1 MPADRWEEVVR
12 VRRIGALC
20 VTLCLLLAMIPL
32 VSAAGASIV
41 VQAPDKLPDIGE
53 SFTVTVSLNGN
64 PGLGATQ
71 VRLNYDDTV
80 LECTEVKNGV
90 LVDGMMTASNPHGTR
105 DGSAALLAAASTTTV
120 TKDGTLAMFTFKVKT
135 SGDAK
140 LSISQTTIA
149 DGNGTDIPFTYALP
163 ALVTENKTESS
174 APGSS
179 APEQKPTEDEPQ
191 QTAGTFR
198 DVPSGHWAFA
208 SVERAA
214 KLGLVTGFSDGS
226 FHPDAPVTR
235 AQFVLMLWRMAG
247 KPEAKEKAAF
257 TDTAGGDWYETALNW
272 AYENGF
278 ARGLSETTF
287 GPNANITRQQAVAI
301 LFRYAGSETG
311 GEALVSGVYES
322 GFSDSG
328 AIASWAK
335 DAMWWAVYHSFVS
348 GVGSGKIAP
357 EANASRAQIAAI
369 LLRYMDKF
377 PTERQALA

>member
-1 MPADRWEEVVR
+1 MR

-41 VQAPDKLPDIGE
+41 VQAPDKLPDVGE

-64 PGLGATQ
+64 PGIGATQ

-90 LVDGMMTASNPHGTR
+90 LVEGMMTVSNPHGTR

-120 TKDGTLAMFTFKVKT
+120 TKDGTLAVFTFKVKA

-214 KLGLVTGFSDGS
+214 KLRLVTGFSDGS

-247 KPEAKEKAAF
+247 KPAASS
-257 TDTAGGDWYETALNW
+257 TKSTPLGNSLRTSAVTSCSLLLMKW
-272 AYENGF
+272 F
-278 ARGLSETTF
+278 A
-287 GPNANITRQQAVAI
+287 P
-301 LFRYAGSETG
+301 
-311 GEALVSGVYES
+311 
-322 GFSDSG
+322 
-328 AIASWAK
+328 
-335 DAMWWAVYHSFVS
+335 
-348 GVGSGKIAP
+348 
-357 EANASRAQIAAI
+357 
-369 LLRYMDKF
+369 
-377 PTERQALA
+377 

>member
-1 MPADRWEEVVR
+1 MR

-64 PGLGATQ
+64 PGLGAAQ
-71 VRLNYDDTV
+71 VRLNYDDAV
-80 LECTEVKNGV
+80 LECTEVKNGA
-90 LVDGMMTASNPHGTR
+90 LVEGMMTVSNPHGTR
-105 DGSAALLAAASTTTV
+105 NGSAALLAAASTTTV
-120 TKDGTLAMFTFKVKT
+120 TEDGTLAVFTFKVKA
-135 SGDAK
+135 SGDVK
-140 LSISQTTIA
+140 LSITQTTIA
-149 DGNGTDIPFTYALP
+149 DGSGTDIPFTYTLP

-179 APEQKPTEDEPQ
+179 APEQKPTEGEPQ

-208 SVERAA
+208 PVERAA

-247 KPEAKEKAAF
+247 KAAAAQKAEF
-257 TDTAGGDWYETALNW
+257 TDTANSGWYQQALDWAVETGCV
-272 AYENGF
+272 NGIS
-278 ARGLSETTF
+278 ATQF
-287 GPNANITRQQAVAI
+287 GPDAPITRQQAMAI
-301 LFRYAGSETG
+301 LFRYSG
-311 GEALVSGVYES
+311 GQVGAEAMLTGVYAQS
-322 GFSDSG
+322 FTDSG
-328 AIASWAK
+328 KIAAWAT
-335 DAMWWAVYHSFVS
+335 DAVWWAVYHGLVS
-348 GVGSGKIAP
+348 GTGNNQIAP

-369 LLRYMDKF
+369 LLRYMDQF
-377 PTERQALA
+377 MTETEAAA

>member
-1 MPADRWEEVVR
+1 MR

-163 ALVTENKTESS
+163 ALVTEDTTEPSES
-174 APGSS
+174 GPGT
-179 APEQKPTEDEPQ
+179 PEQKPVEDEPQ

-208 SVERAA
+208 SVEQAA
-214 KLGLVTGFSDGS
+214 ARGLVTGFSDGT
-226 FHPDAPVTR
+226 FRPDEPVTR

-257 TDTAGGDWYETALNW
+257 TDTAGGGWYETALNW

-278 ARGLSETTF
+278 VNGISETTF

-311 GEALVSGVYES
+311 GEAMVSGVYES
-322 GFSDSG
+322 SFTDSG
-328 AIASWAK
+328 KIADWAK
-335 DAMWWAVYHSFVS
+335 DAMWWAVYYSLVS
-348 GVGSGKIAP
+348 GVGNGKIAP